1 MTSMAENYKI
11 PVVDTK
17 IAPLPRCLNLAGL
30 QGFEP

>member
-17 IAPLPRCLNLAGL
+17 KSTSSEVLNLAGL